1 MFTALTL
8 IEEIKYAKLLVLTRQ
23 SHQARLL
30 GLQAFAKA
38 RIARYEMQKV
48 ENNRAFPK
56 LNARLQDI
64 MIYPFL
70 KERCSAIDVAQ
81 QRTMAEREKQEEII
95 QIRKEIFN

>member
-1 MFTALTL
+1 MFTALTP

-23 SHQARLL
+23 SHQQRLL

-38 RIARYEMQKV
+38 KIARYEMQKV
-48 ENNRAFPK
+48 ESNRAFPK

-64 MIYPFL
+64 MVYPFL
-70 KERCSAIDVAQ
+70 KDRSNAIDIAQ
-81 QRTMAEREKQEEII
+81 QRTMVEREKQVVII